1 MERRIQMSQD
11 LKILL
16 ENSRLALEKMRKS
29 TQEEVDLMCR
39 VINKAVSDNAEE
51 LAKLAIEETN
61 MGDVQS
67 KIIKN
72 TTMGSGVW
80 LTMKN
85 KKSVGIVREDEEK
98 GLVYVAHPKG
108 VIASV
113 SPITNPTITP
123 LGNAML
129 AIKGRNTIIVSPHP
143 RAKRTTTKTIEYM
156 NKALAEISAP
166 ENVIQIVE
174 DPSIEATQ
182 ALMAAADVV
191 VATGGMGMVKAA
203 YSSGKPAFGVGQG
216 NVQAVIDE
224 EYDNLDLAAQFIIM
238 GRSFDNGVICA
249 CNQSIIVH
257 KDKKDAMIEALEKN
271 GAYYIGENAEVDKIR
286 DALFKDGRLQADIIG
301 RPAFE
306 IAKKAGLEVP
316 EDIAALVV
324 NTEARGN
331 EDLLCGE
338 KLCPV
343 LILTTYEDFNDGIEI
358 ARANLLYQGAGHT
371 AVIHSDNKEK
381 IEYAAVELP
390 VGRLLV
396 NVPGIAA
403 GGGGLFTNLNPT
415 PSLGCGSWGGN
426 SISENL
432 TYEHLLNMAT
442 IAYPRKDEPPTDE
455 EIWAE

>member
-1 MERRIQMSQD
+1 MSQE
-11 LKILL
+11 LNVLL
-16 ENSRLALEKMRKS
+16 DNSRTAFEKMKKC

-39 VINKAVSDNAEE
+39 AINKAVSDNAEE

-61 MGDVQS
+61 MGNVES

-85 KKSVGIVREDEEK
+85 KISVGIIREDEEK

-108 VIASV
+108 VVASV

-143 RAKRTTTKTIEYM
+143 RAKRTTTKTVEYM
-156 NKALAEISAP
+156 NKALAEINAP

-216 NVQAVIDE
+216 NVQAVIDKD
-224 EYDNLDLAAQFIIM
+224 YDDLDLAAQFIIM
-238 GRSFDNGVICA
+238 GRSFDNGIICA
-249 CNQSIIVH
+249 CNQSAIVH
-257 KDKKDAMIEALEKN
+257 KDKKEAMVEAFRKN
-271 GAYYIGENAEVDKIR
+271 GAYYIEYSDEVDKVR
-286 DALFKDGRLQADIIG
+286 NALFKDGRLQADIIG
-301 RPAFE
+301 KSAFE
-306 IAKKAGLEVP
+306 IAKKAGIDVP
-316 EDIAALVV
+316 KDTSALVV
-324 NTEARGN
+324 LTESRGKD
-331 EDLLCGE
+331 DLLCGE

-343 LILTTYEDFNDGIEI
+343 LILTTYKDFEDGVEI
-358 ARANLLYQGAGHT
+358 AKANLLYQGAGHT
-371 AVIHSDNKEK
+371 AVVHSNDKEK

-432 TYEHLLNMAT
+432 TYEHLLNIAT
-442 IAYPRKDEPPTDE
+442 IAYPRKDAPPTDE

>member
-1 MERRIQMSQD
+1 MSQN
-11 LKILL
+11 LKKLL
-16 ENSRLALEKMRKS
+16 ENSRIALEEMKKCS
-29 TQEEVDLMCR
+29 QEDVDLMCR
-39 VINKAVSDNAEE
+39 VINQAVHENAEE
-51 LAKLAIEETN
+51 LAELAIAETK

-85 KKSVGIVREDEEK
+85 QKSVGIIDRDEEK
-98 GLVYVAHPKG
+98 GLIYVAHPKG
-108 VIASV
+108 VVASV
-113 SPITNPTITP
+113 APTTNPTITP

-143 RAKRTTTKTIEYM
+143 RAVKTTGKTIQYM
-156 NKALAEISAP
+156 NEALDKINAP
-166 ENVIQIVE
+166 KNIIQMVE
-174 DPSIEATQ
+174 EPSNEATQ
-182 ALMAAADVV
+182 ELMAKSDVI

-216 NVQAVIDE
+216 NVQTIVDYD
-224 EYDNLDLAAQFIIM
+224 YDNLDLAGEFIIM

-249 CNQSIIVH
+249 CNQSVIVH
-257 KDKKDAMIEALEKN
+257 KDKKAEMIKALEKQ
-271 GAYYIGENAEVDKIR
+271 GAYYIEDEKEVDKVR
-286 DALFKDGRLQADIIG
+286 DALFKDGRLRGEIVG
-301 RPAFE
+301 KSAFE
-306 IAKKAGLEVP
+306 IAKNAGIDVAK
-316 EDIAALVV
+316 DTSALLVAR
-324 NTEARGN
+324 EARGN

-343 LILTTYEDFNDGIEI
+343 LIMTSYEDFKEGVEI

-371 AVIHSDNKEK
+371 AVVHSNNKAN

-403 GGGGLFTNLNPT
+403 GGGGLFTHLNPT

-432 TYEHLLNMAT
+432 TYKHLLNIST
-442 IAYPRKDEPPTDE
+442 IAYPRKDAPPTDE

>member
-1 MERRIQMSQD
+1 MNENLQALMEKSRAA
-11 LKILL
+11 LKELH
-16 ENSRLALEKMRKS
+16 NC

-61 MGDVQS
+61 MGNFES
-67 KIIKN
+67 KVIKN

-85 KKSVGIVREDEEK
+85 KKSVGIIREDADK

-113 SPITNPTITP
+113 SPTTNPTITP

-143 RAKRTTTKTIEYM
+143 RAKNTTGKTIEYM
-156 NKALAEISAP
+156 NKALSEINAP
-166 ENVIQIVE
+166 KNIIQIVE

-216 NVQAVIDE
+216 NVQAVIDCD
-224 EYDNLDLAAQFIIM
+224 YDNLDLAAQFIVM

-249 CNQSIIVH
+249 CNQSVIVH
-257 KDKKDAMIEALEKN
+257 KDKKDEMVKALEKS
-271 GAYYIGENAEVDKIR
+271 GAYYIGDKENVDKVR

-301 RPAFE
+301 RPAYE
-306 IAKKAGLEVP
+306 IAKKAGIDVP
-316 EDIAALVV
+316 ETTAALVV

-331 EDLLCGE
+331 ADLLCGE

-343 LILTTYEDFNDGIEI
+343 LILTTFEDFKDGVEI
-358 ARANLLYQGAGHT
+358 AKANLLYQGAGHT
-371 AVIHSDNKEK
+371 AVVHSDNKEK

-432 TYEHLLNMAT
+432 TYEHLMNIAT
-442 IAYPRKDEPPTDE
+442 IAYPRKEAPPTDE

>member
-1 MERRIQMSQD
+1 MSQD
-11 LKILL
+11 LKKIL
-16 ENSRLALEKMRKS
+16 ENSRKALEEMKRCS
-29 TQEEVDLMCR
+29 QEDVDLMCR
-39 VINKAVSDNAEE
+39 VINKAVHENAEE
-51 LAKLAIEETN
+51 LAKLAVEETG
-61 MGDVQS
+61 MGNVES
-67 KIIKN
+67 KIVKN

-85 KKSVGIVREDEEK
+85 KKSVGIIGEDREK

-108 VIASV
+108 VIGSV

-143 RAKRTTTKTIEYM
+143 RAQETTGKTIEYM
-156 NKALAEISAP
+156 NQALAEIDAP
-166 ENVIQIVE
+166 ENVIQMVK

-182 ALMAAADVV
+182 ELMASSDVI

-203 YSSGKPAFGVGQG
+203 YSSGRPAFGVGQG
-216 NVQAVIDE
+216 NVQAVIGQD
-224 EYDNLDLAAQFIIM
+224 YDDLELAAEFIIM
-238 GRSFDNGVICA
+238 GRTFDNGLICA
-249 CNQSIIVH
+249 CNQSVIVH
-257 KDKKDAMIEALEKN
+257 EDRKADMVKALEDK
-271 GAYYIGENAEVDKIR
+271 GAYFIEDKEDVDKIR
-286 DALFKDGRLQADIIG
+286 KILFEDGVLKIDIVG
-301 RPAFE
+301 KTAFE
-306 IAKKAGLEVP
+306 IASKAGLDIP
-316 EDIAALVV
+316 EDTSALVV
-324 NTEARGN
+324 ATQSRGS
-331 EDLLCGE
+331 EDPLCGE

-343 LILTTYEDFNDGIEI
+343 LILTTYSDFEDGVEI
-358 ARANLLYQGAGHT
+358 AKANLLYQGAGHT
-371 AVIHSDNKEK
+371 AVVHSNDREK

-403 GGGGLFTNLNPT
+403 GGGGLFTHLNPT

-432 TYEHLLNMAT
+432 IYEHLLNIST
-442 IAYPRKDEPPTDE
+442 IAYPRKGEPPTDE

>member
-1 MERRIQMSQD
+1 MSQN
-11 LKILL
+11 LKKLL
-16 ENSRLALEKMRKS
+16 ENSRIALEEMKKCS
-29 TQEEVDLMCR
+29 QEDVDLMCR
-39 VINKAVSDNAEE
+39 VINQAVHENAEE
-51 LAKLAIEETN
+51 LAELAIAETK

-85 KKSVGIVREDEEK
+85 QKSVGIIDRDEEK

-108 VIASV
+108 VVASV
-113 SPITNPTITP
+113 APTTNPTITP

-143 RAKRTTTKTIEYM
+143 RAVKTTGKTIQYM
-156 NKALAEISAP
+156 NEALDKINAP
-166 ENVIQIVE
+166 KNIIQMVE
-174 DPSIEATQ
+174 EPSNEATQ
-182 ALMAAADVV
+182 ELMAKSDVI

-216 NVQAVIDE
+216 NVQTIVDYD
-224 EYDNLDLAAQFIIM
+224 YDNLDLAGEFIIM

-249 CNQSIIVH
+249 CNQSVIVH
-257 KDKKDAMIEALEKN
+257 KDKKAEMIKALEKQ
-271 GAYYIGENAEVDKIR
+271 GAYYIEDEKEVDKVR
-286 DALFKDGRLQADIIG
+286 DALFKDGRLRGEIVG
-301 RPAFE
+301 KSAFE
-306 IAKKAGLEVP
+306 IAKNAGIDVAK
-316 EDIAALVV
+316 DTSALLVAR
-324 NTEARGN
+324 EARGN

-343 LILTTYEDFNDGIEI
+343 LIMTSYEDFKEGVEI

-371 AVIHSDNKEK
+371 AVVHSNNKAN

-403 GGGGLFTNLNPT
+403 GGGGLFTHLNPT

-432 TYEHLLNMAT
+432 TYKHLLNIST
-442 IAYPRKDEPPTDE
+442 IAYPRKDAPPTDE

>member
-1 MERRIQMSQD
+1 MNQGL
-11 LKILL
+11 LKLL
-16 ENSRLALEKMRKS
+16 DNSRTAFEEMKKC
-29 TQEEVDLMCR
+29 TQGEVDLMCR

-51 LAKLAIEETN
+51 LAKLAIEETG
-61 MGDVQS
+61 MGNEES
-67 KIIKN
+67 KVIKN

-85 KKSVGIVREDEEK
+85 KKSVGIIKRDEEK

-143 RAKRTTTKTIEYM
+143 RAKRTTTKTVEYM
-156 NKALAEISAP
+156 NKALAEINAP
-166 ENVIQIVE
+166 KHIIQIVE

-182 ALMAAADVV
+182 SLMAAADVV

-216 NVQAVIDE
+216 NVQAVIDRD
-224 EYDNLDLAAQFIIM
+224 YDDLDLAAQFIVM

-249 CNQSIIVH
+249 CNQSAIVH
-257 KDKKDAMIEALEKN
+257 KSKKEDMIKALQKS
-271 GAYYIGENAEVDKIR
+271 GAYYIENPAEVDKVR
-286 DALFKDGRLQADIIG
+286 NALFKDGRLQADIIG
-301 RPAFE
+301 KSAYD
-306 IAKKAGLEVP
+306 IARKAGL
-316 EDIAALVV
+316 DIPKETSVLVV
-324 NTEARGN
+324 LTESKGK

-343 LILTTYEDFNDGIEI
+343 LILTTYDEFKEGVEI
-358 ARANLLYQGAGHT
+358 AKANLLYQGAGHT
-371 AVIHSDNKEK
+371 AVIHSNDNEK

-432 TYEHLLNMAT
+432 TYEHLLNIAT
-442 IAYPRKDEPPTDE
+442 VAYPRKDAPPTDE

>member
-1 MERRIQMSQD
+1 MSQD
-11 LKILL
+11 LKSLL
-16 ENSRLALEKMRKS
+16 EKSRVALDKMKGCS
-29 TQEEVDLMCR
+29 QEEVDLMCR

-51 LAKLAIEETN
+51 LAKLAVEETN
-61 MGDVQS
+61 MGNVES

-85 KKSVGIVREDEEK
+85 KKSIGIIGEDKEK
-98 GLVYVAHPKG
+98 NLVYVAHPKG
-108 VIASV
+108 VVASV
-113 SPITNPTITP
+113 APTTNPTITP

-143 RAKRTTTKTIEYM
+143 RSKKTTGKTIEYM
-156 NKALAEISAP
+156 NKALAEINAP
-166 ENVIQIVE
+166 ENIIQMVK

-182 ALMAAADVV
+182 ELMSSADVI

-203 YSSGKPAFGVGQG
+203 YSSGKPAYGVGQG
-216 NVQAVIDE
+216 NVQAVIDD
-224 EYDNLDLAAQFIIM
+224 EYDDLDLAAQFIIM

-257 KDKKDAMIEALEKN
+257 KDKKADMIKSLEKN
-271 GAYYIGENAEVDKIR
+271 GAYYIGEKSDVDKVR
-286 DALFKDGRLQADIIG
+286 NVLFEKGKLNIEMIG
-301 RPAFE
+301 RSPFE
-306 IAKKAGLEVP
+306 IAKKAGF
-316 EDIAALVV
+316 DIPNETSALVLA
-324 NTEARGN
+324 TESRGK

-343 LILTTYEDFNDGIEI
+343 LILTTYEDFKDGVEI
-358 ARANLLYQGAGHT
+358 AKANLLYQGAGHT
-371 AVIHSDNKEK
+371 AVVHSNNKER

-403 GGGGLFTNLNPT
+403 GGGGLFTHLNPT

-432 TYEHLLNMAT
+432 TYEHLLNIAT
-442 IAYPRKDEPPTDE
+442 IAYPRDGEPPTDE